1 MHIDGWTILLQAVNF
16 LILVWL
22 LHRFLY
28 RPVLVVIAER
38 QAATERVRT
47 EAEAARQAA
56 EAARRSLE
64 DQRATLPAERDRLIA
79 AARAEAES
87 ERAALLDRARG
98 EADHALE
105 EARARLAEE
114 RAQALGALQRHA
126 ADLGTQLATRLLR
139 DAPARA
145 LTRPLLEEACAAVE
159 SLTAA
164 QRHALADGAESVP
177 VPVRLAAAAPLLDED
192 TAHARDRLAAAL
204 DRPVA
209 LDLTEDPSLI
219 AGVELHFAHSVVRRS
234 WKQTLA
240 EAKEEMT
247 RHDSARTDADP
258 VA

>member
-28 RPVLVVIAER
+28 RPVLAVIAER
-38 QAATERVRT
+38 QAATERVRSD
-47 EAEAARQAA
+47 AEAARQAA
-56 EAARRSLE
+56 EAASRSLE

-79 AARAEAES
+79 AARAEAEA
-87 ERAALLDRARG
+87 ERAALLDRART

-139 DAPARA
+139 DAPARS

-159 SLTAA
+159 ALDAS

-177 VPVRLAAAAPLLDED
+177 VRLAAAGPLSDED
-192 TAHARDRLAAAL
+192 AAHARDRLTVAL
-204 DRPVA
+204 GRPVA
-209 LDLTEDPSLI
+209 LELTEDPSLI

-234 WKQTLA
+234 WKQALA

-247 RHDSARTDADP
+247 RHDSARTDADS

>member
-22 LHRFLY
+22 LRRFLY
-28 RPVLVVIAER
+28 RPVLAVIAER
-38 QAATERVRT
+38 QAATERVRSD
-47 EAEAARQAA
+47 AEAARQAA
-56 EAARRSLE
+56 EAARRALE

-79 AARAEAES
+79 AARAEAEA

-159 SLTAA
+159 ALPAA
-164 QRHALADGAESVP
+164 RRQALADGTDP
-177 VPVRLAAAAPLLDED
+177 VPVRLTAAGPLPDED
-192 TAHARDRLAAAL
+192 AAHARGRLAAAL
-204 DRPVA
+204 GRPVA
-209 LDLTEDPSLI
+209 LELTEDPSLI

>member
-1 MHIDGWTILLQAVNF
+1 MHIDGWTLLLQAVNF

-28 RPVLVVIAER
+28 RPILAVIAER

-56 EAARRSLE
+56 ETARQTLE
-64 DQRATLPAERDRLIA
+64 AQRTALPAERDRLIA
-79 AARAEAES
+79 AARAEAEA
-87 ERAALLDRARG
+87 ERAALLEKARG

-105 EARARLAEE
+105 EARSRLADE
-114 RAQALGALQRHA
+114 RAQALDALQRHA

-139 DAPARA
+139 DAPANA
-145 LTRPLLEEACAAVE
+145 LTRPLLEDACAAVE
-159 SLTAA
+159 ALSGP
-164 QRHALADGAESVP
+164 QRHSLADGIDP
-177 VPVRLAAAAPLLDED
+177 VPVRLAAAGPLSDDD
-192 TAHARDRLAAAL
+192 TALARDRLAAAL
-204 DRPVA
+204 GRPVA
-209 LDLTEDPSLI
+209 LELVEDPSLI

-247 RHDSARTDADP
+247 RHDSARSDAD
-258 VA
+258 ALA

>member
-22 LHRFLY
+22 LRRFLY
-28 RPVLVVIAER
+28 RPVLAVIAER
-38 QAATERVRT
+38 QAATERVRN

-56 EAARRSLE
+56 EDARRTLE

-79 AARAEAES
+79 AARAEAEA
-87 ERAALLDRARG
+87 ERAALLDRTRT

-139 DAPARA
+139 DAPARS

-159 SLTAA
+159 ALPAA
-164 QRHALADGAESVP
+164 QRHALADGIDP
-177 VPVRLAAAAPLLDED
+177 VPVRLAAAGTLPDED
-192 TAHARDRLAAAL
+192 AAHARDRLAAAL
-204 DRPVA
+204 GRPVA
-209 LDLTEDPSLI
+209 LELAEDPSLI

-240 EAKEEMT
+240 EAREEMT
-247 RHDSARTDADP
+247 RHDSARTDADA

>member
-22 LHRFLY
+22 LRRFLY
-28 RPVLVVIAER
+28 RPVLAVIAER
-38 QAATERVRT
+38 QAATERVRS

-56 EAARRSLE
+56 EAARRTLE

-79 AARAEAES
+79 AARTEAEA

-98 EADHALE
+98 EVDHALE

-126 ADLGTQLATRLLR
+126 AALGTQLATRLLR

-159 SLTAA
+159 ALPAA
-164 QRHALADGAESVP
+164 QRHALADGVEA
-177 VPVRLAAAAPLLDED
+177 VPVRVAAAAPLPDED
-192 TAHARDRLAAAL
+192 AAHTRDRLSAAL
-204 DRPVA
+204 GRPVA
-209 LDLTEDPSLI
+209 LELTEDPSLI

-234 WKQTLA
+234 WKQRLA
-240 EAKEEMT
+240 EANEEMT

>member
-22 LHRFLY
+22 LRRFLY
-28 RPVLVVIAER
+28 RPVLAVIAER
-38 QAATERVRT
+38 QAATERVRS

-56 EAARRSLE
+56 EAASRSLE
-64 DQRATLPAERDRLIA
+64 DQRAALPAERDRLIA
-79 AARAEAES
+79 AARAEAEA
-87 ERAALLDRARG
+87 ERAALLDRARI

-105 EARARLAEE
+105 EARNRLADE

-126 ADLGTQLATRLLR
+126 ADLGTQLATRLVR
-139 DAPARA
+139 DAPCGT

-159 SLTAA
+159 ALPADR
-164 QRHALADGAESVP
+164 RHALGDGTEP
-177 VPVRLAAAAPLLDED
+177 VPVRLAAAGPLPDED
-192 TAHARDRLAAAL
+192 VAHARDRLAAAL

-209 LDLTEDPSLI
+209 LELTEDPSLI

-247 RHDSARTDADP
+247 RHDSARTDAG
-258 VA
+258 ALA

>member
-22 LHRFLY
+22 LRRFLY
-28 RPVLVVIAER
+28 RPVLAVIAER
-38 QAATERVRT
+38 QAATGSVRS

-56 EAARRSLE
+56 EAARRTLE

-79 AARAEAES
+79 AARAEAEA
-87 ERAALLDRARG
+87 ERAALLDKARA
-98 EADHALE
+98 EAAHALE

-145 LTRPLLEEACAAVE
+145 LTRPLLEEACAALE
-159 SLTAA
+159 ALPAA
-164 QRHALADGAESVP
+164 QRRALTDGTDP
-177 VPVRLAAAAPLLDED
+177 VPVRLAVAAPLPDED
-192 TAHARDRLAAAL
+192 AAHARDRLAAAL
-204 DRPVA
+204 GRPVA
-209 LDLTEDPSLI
+209 LELAEDPSLI

-240 EAKEEMT
+240 EAREEMT

>member
-22 LHRFLY
+22 LRRFLY
-28 RPVLVVIAER
+28 RPVLAVIAER
-38 QAATERVRT
+38 QAATERVRN

-56 EAARRSLE
+56 EDARRALE

-79 AARAEAES
+79 AARAEAEA
-87 ERAALLDRARG
+87 ERAALLDRTRA
-98 EADHALE
+98 EADRALE

-114 RAQALGALQRHA
+114 RTQALGALQRHA

-139 DAPARA
+139 DAPARS

-159 SLTAA
+159 ALPAA
-164 QRHALADGAESVP
+164 QRHALADGIDP
-177 VPVRLAAAAPLLDED
+177 VPVRLATAGALPDED
-192 TAHARDRLAAAL
+192 AAHARDRLSAAL
-204 DRPVA
+204 GRPVA
-209 LDLTEDPSLI
+209 LELTEDPSLI

-240 EAKEEMT
+240 EAREEMT
-247 RHDSARTDADP
+247 RHDSARTDAD
-258 VA
+258 ALA